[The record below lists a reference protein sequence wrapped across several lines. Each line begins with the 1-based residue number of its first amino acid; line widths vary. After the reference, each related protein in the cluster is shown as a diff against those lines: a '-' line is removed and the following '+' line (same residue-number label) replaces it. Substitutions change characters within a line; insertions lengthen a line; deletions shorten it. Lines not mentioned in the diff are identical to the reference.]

1 MKEIQYQ
8 SIYPFILILI
18 LISPLLWMPKEQS
31 LLLLNGFHSP
41 FKDWALKK
49 VTWLGEGFMICCC
62 IVLLLFLKIR
72 WWIVFVF
79 GLLLH
84 VILIQ
89 VNKQFLFNEVLRP
102 LGYFESIEK
111 EYLLHIVDG
120 IRVNHKTSF
129 PSGHTTGATFAA
141 SFIALIMKNKQTSFV
156 LAFIAISIGFSRVY
170 LAQHFIIDIYF
181 GFLFGTL
188 SSVIAAVI
196 VKKIQSRYWWMDMH
210 LIIVMPGYT
219 SIGFDVLKQSF
230 HKNLKSSPK
239 Y

>member
-8 SIYPFILILI
+8 SIFPFVIILII
-18 LISPLLWMPKEQS
+18 IFPLLWIPKDQS
-31 LLLLNGFHSP
+31 LLFLNSLHSP
-41 FKDWALKK
+41 FRDWALKK
-49 VTWLGEGFMICCC
+49 ITWMGEGFMICCC
-62 IVLLLFLKIR
+62 IILLLFLKIR
-72 WWIVFVF
+72 WSFAFVL

-84 VILIQ
+84 IILIQ
-89 VNKQFLFNEVLRP
+89 TNKQILFNEVLRP
-102 LGYFESIEK
+102 LGYFKSIDK

-120 IRVNHKTSF
+120 IRIHHKTSF

-141 SFIALIMKNKQTSFV
+141 SFIALIIKNKQTSFV

-188 SSVIAAVI
+188 SSVVAVI
-196 VKKIQSRYWWMDMH
+196 IVQYIPFGYWWMNKY
-210 LIIVMPGYT
+210 LIRIMPGYT
-219 SIGFDVLKQSF
+219 SIGFEIF
-230 HKNLKSSPK
+230 NKNLKSSPK